1 MRGLALAAAALALAL
16 FAAGPAEAHIVSSR
30 FGDFYAG
37 AVHPLTA
44 VEDVALFVA
53 LGVVAGMQEPRRA
66 RWMVLA
72 FPASLLLG
80 ALLARTAAPMAS
92 GALTDAAGLVLVG
105 VLIAAAV
112 PLPAAA
118 LAVLAALVGLFRGYA
133 NAEGL
138 DATTNITL
146 FVLGMVASGYALATL
161 SAAAVLAFR
170 RSGAPWRMVA
180 LRACGSWVA
189 AMGFMFGAFA
199 IRSL

>member
-1 MRGLALAAAALALAL
+1 MRGLAISAAALAL

-37 AVHPLTA
+37 AAHPLTA
-44 VEDVALFVA
+44 IEDVALFVA
-53 LGVVAGMQEPRRA
+53 LGVVAGMQEARRA
-66 RWMVLA
+66 RWMVVA

-80 ALLARTAAPMAS
+80 ALLARTAAPMVP
-92 GALTDAAGLVLVG
+92 GALTDAAGLVLIG
-105 VLIAAAV
+105 VLIAAAI

-118 LAVLAALVGLFRGYA
+118 LASLAGLVGLFRGYA

-138 DATTNITL
+138 DAGTNVAL
-146 FVLGMVASGYALATL
+146 FVLGVVTCGYALATL
-161 SAAAVLAFR
+161 AAASALAFR

-189 AMGFMFGAFA
+189 AMGLMFGAFA